1 MKVDFHSGIAD
12 KLGAACSFLRKAQ
25 ASGATVVVCGDPDLL
40 DRLDV
45 ALWTFDAVSF
55 VEHVRVKRAAT
66 PPALERTRTW
76 LADDVASVPTARELL
91 LNLGPAMVEGW
102 EQFARVVE
110 IVSAE
115 PDDVDAGRRRWRQ
128 YNACSAQS
136 DFELVHHSRTV
147 GT

>member
-1 MKVDFHSGIAD
+1 MKVDFHSGVAD
-12 KLGAACSFLRKAQ
+12 KLGATCSFLRKAQ
-25 ASGATVVVCGDPDLL
+25 ASGATVVVCGDPGLL

-55 VEHVRVKRAAT
+55 VAHVRVRRSVSPAA
-66 PPALERTRTW
+66 LVRTQTW
-76 LADDVASVPTARELL
+76 LVDDTASVPTARELL
-91 LNLGPAMVEGW
+91 LNLGPEMAEGW

-110 IVSAE
+110 IVSGEA
-115 PDDVDAGRRRWRQ
+115 DDVDAGRRRWRQ
-128 YNACSAQS
+128 YSACKAQW

>member
-1 MKVDFHSGIAD
+1 MKVDFHSGVAD

-25 ASGATVVVCGDPDLL
+25 AGGATVVVCGDPGLL

-45 ALWTFDAVSF
+45 ALWTFDALSF
-55 VEHVRVKRAAT
+55 VAHVRVRRVAP
-66 PPALERTRTW
+66 PPALARTRTW
-76 LADDVASVPTARELL
+76 LADDAASVPAARDLL

-115 PDDVDAGRRRWRQ
+115 SADVHAGRQRWRQ
-128 YNACSAQS
+128 YSARSAQS
-136 DFELVHHSRTV
+136 AFELVHHSRTAS
-147 GT
+147 T

>member
-1 MKVDFHSGIAD
+1 MKVDFHSGVAD

-25 ASGATVVVCGDPDLL
+25 ASGVAVVVCGDPGLL

-55 VEHVRVKRAAT
+55 VAHVRVKRAAT
-66 PPALERTRTW
+66 PPALARTRTW
-76 LADDVASVPTARELL
+76 LADDAASVPAARELL

-110 IVSAE
+110 IVSGE

-128 YNACSAQS
+128 YSARKAES
-136 DFELVHHSRTV
+136 DFELVHHSRTT